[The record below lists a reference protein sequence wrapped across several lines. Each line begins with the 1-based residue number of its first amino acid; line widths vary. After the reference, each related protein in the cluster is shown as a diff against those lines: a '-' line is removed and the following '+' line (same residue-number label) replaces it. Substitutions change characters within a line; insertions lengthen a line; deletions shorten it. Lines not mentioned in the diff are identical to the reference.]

1 MQNYILI
8 DFIAIWYK
16 INQIILRIEL
26 NCIMSSMWNKNIHD
40 FEVFLK
46 LEKSL
51 SPNSISAY
59 IHDIHKLIQYLEA
72 AHIEKKVSE
81 IELSNLQK
89 FVQWI
94 SELGITPRTQARVI
108 SGIKAFFT
116 YLLLEEIIE
125 TNPTALLETPKVGK
139 KLPVVLSVKEIDKL
153 LAAIDLSK
161 PEGQRNK
168 AMLETLYSCGLRV
181 TELINLKISNMYPDL
196 GFIRV
201 VGKGNKERLIPI
213 SAKALKEIDLYYQ
226 DRRRLSNINK
236 EDENVVFLNRR
247 GKRLTRVMVFTI
259 IKDLANK
266 IQLKKKISPHTFRHS
281 FATHLVEGGADL
293 RAVQEML
300 GHESILTTEIYT
312 HLDSEYLR
320 DTIIRFHPRS

>member
-1 MQNYILI
+1 
-8 DFIAIWYK
+8 
-16 INQIILRIEL
+16 
-26 NCIMSSMWNKNIHD
+26 MWNKNIYN
-40 FEVFLK
+40 FEIFLK

-51 SPNSISAY
+51 SPNSVSAY
-59 IHDIHKLIQYLEA
+59 IHDIHMLTQYLEA
-72 AHIEKKVSE
+72 ANIEKEPAE
-81 IELSNLQK
+81 IELSDLRK
-89 FVQWI
+89 FVQYI
-94 SELGITPRTQARVI
+94 SELGVTPRTQARVI
-108 SGIKAFFT
+108 SGIKAFF
-116 YLLLEEIIE
+116 LFLMIEEIIE
-125 TNPTALLETPKVGK
+125 VNPITLLETPKIGK
-139 KLPVVLSVKEIDKL
+139 KLPVVLSVEEIDKL

-168 AMLETLYSCGLRV
+168 AMIETLYSCGLRV

-213 SAKALKEIDLYYQ
+213 SPKALKEIDLYYQ
-226 DRRRLSNINK
+226 DRRRLPKIENSDGNI
-236 EDENVVFLNRR
+236 VFLNRR
-247 GKRLTRVMVFTI
+247 GKRLTRVMIFTI
-259 IKDLANK
+259 VKDLANK
-266 IQLKKKISPHTFRHS
+266 IRIKKKISPHTFRHS